1 MNQKQLTI
9 LVLLGLILG
18 GAGLYVRNRQQ
29 QDYQA
34 SSRKMGEKI
43 LGDFEVNSVVGLRV
57 TQGTNVIDVVKKD
70 NDWVVKQRADYP
82 ANFDSIRD
90 FVRKLADLKVTQPVK
105 AGPSRLPVLELS
117 KETGT
122 QVELFD
128 AGGKVIRTVML
139 GRKHMR
145 EGNDNSPF
153 GGGGFPD
160 GRYVM
165 LGTDPSTI
173 ALVSEALSNAD
184 TKPSDWLS
192 KDFFKVEKPK
202 SVKVTF
208 PVATNSFAIVRDN
221 EFGEWRLADA
231 TGDEKLDTGKAGGFS
246 SVLSYAS
253 FNDVVLDRKPEELGL
268 DKPTVAEIGTTEGFT
283 YIINA
288 GKAEGENYAMTV
300 QVKADLK
307 KEREPG
313 KDEKPEDKE
322 KLDKEFKEK
331 LGKLEE
337 KLKSEQALGKWI
349 YQVNK
354 YTLDQLLKERHSLL
368 AEKKTDQP
376 KTDPN
381 AGESPGPVTLPPT
394 DPVPLPVLPDPAKE
408 PK

>member
-18 GAGLYVRNRQQ
+18 GAGLYVRSRQQ

-43 LGDFEVNSVVGLRV
+43 LGDFDVNTVVGLRV

-70 NDWVVKQRADYP
+70 NDWVVKQRSDYP
-82 ANFDSIRD
+82 ANFDSVRE

-105 AGPSRLPVLELS
+105 AGPSRLPVLELT

-122 QVELFD
+122 QVELLD
-128 AGGKVIRTVML
+128 AGGKVLRTVMV

-165 LGTDPSTI
+165 LGGDASTI
-173 ALVSEALSNAD
+173 ALVSETLSNAD

-208 PVATNSFAIVRDN
+208 PVATNSFAVVRDN

-231 TGDEKLDTGKAGGFS
+231 TGDEKLDTAKAGGFS
-246 SVLSYAS
+246 TVLSYPS
-253 FNDVVLDRKPEELGL
+253 FNDIILDPKPEQLGL
-268 DKPTVAEIGTTEGFT
+268 DKPTVAMIGTTDGFT
-283 YIINA
+283 YTVSV
-288 GKAEGENYAMTV
+288 GKADGESYAMTV
-300 QVKADLK
+300 NAKAELK
-307 KEREPG
+307 REREPG
-313 KDEKPEDKE
+313 KDEKPEDKD

-337 KLKSEQALGKWI
+337 KLKTEQALGKWV

-354 YTLDQLLKERHSLL
+354 WTLDQLLKERHTLL
-368 AEKKTDQP
+368 AEKKPDQP
-376 KTDPN
+376 KADAK
-381 AGESPGPVTLPPT
+381 AGEPPGPITLPPG
-394 DPVPLPVLPDPAKE
+394 DPIPLPTLPDPAKE